1 MLGSVVVGEGEARLL
16 GEVFQVGV
24 VAEIVAA
31 ADAAAAVRVLSAS
44 DVAVRA
50 GLREWI
56 VRG

>member
-31 ADAAAAVRVLSAS
+31 ADAAAVRVLSAS